1 MSNTMTSTVSGVP
14 SGYPA
19 SQGYE
24 PPDYNQSQL
33 DLVSNTY
40 GQGCYLSEDE
50 FYTDATER
58 VSVLYP
64 SYIKE
69 DNRLTCSKVMSV
81 SAIVLLLGLAMT
93 GALALVGSYC
103 PDTSLVVLADAI
115 GSEGAIAMLAIG
127 VSINSFILSSR
138 LCCNKSEYTTYQHVE
153 VCDHGDPED
162 GDPEA

>member
-1 MSNTMTSTVSGVP
+1 MSSTSMPTVSGDP

-19 SQGYE
+19 SQGYR
-24 PPDYNQSQL
+24 PDYNQSQL

-40 GQGCYLSEDE
+40 GQGSYPSEDE
-50 FYTDATER
+50 PYLVPER
-58 VSVLYP
+58 VSVSYP

-81 SAIVLLLGLAMT
+81 SAIVLLLGLAIT

-127 VSINSFILSSR
+127 VSINSFILLSYF
-138 LCCNKSEYTTYQHVE
+138 CGNKSKPNTYQHLE
-153 VCDHGDPED
+153 IHEHDAT
-162 GDPEA
+162 EA